1 MNSIIPDRKIMP
13 PLNGM
18 AEFDIMKP
26 QVEIM
31 PNGMKLNVIDVGTED
46 VIRFDLVIGSG
57 QIDQSVPLQAMFAN
71 RMLREG
77 TRSMTSALI
86 AEKLDYYGAW
96 LDLSSSV
103 NCGFVTLY
111 SLGKYFDTTI
121 AIVADM
127 VKDAVFPERELQVVV
142 DANKQQY
149 LVNAQR
155 VDVMS
160 RKEINKVLFG
170 RNHPLGKFAE
180 AEDYDRINSGLLK
193 DFYRRFYHSG
203 NCTLYVAGR
212 VTGSVLESIRKH
224 FGQEKWGC
232 VSPVNEVVLPE
243 PCPEGRKRVFLEKA
257 DAMQCSLKMG
267 CFFPER
273 GHEDYHDLRVMTTLL
288 GGYFG
293 SRLMSNIRE
302 DKGYTYGIAAG
313 MVSYPGSTLMMVSTE
328 TANEYIEPVIKEVYK
343 EMMVLQN
350 ERVPEEELEMVK
362 NYMLGDLCRAY
373 EGAFSIPDAWIFIQT
388 SGMKEDFFERSVESI
403 RGITAERVMDLA
415 QKYLPAEKMT
425 EVVAGKLV

>member
-1 MNSIIPDRKIMP
+1 MNNNIPDRKIMP
-13 PLNGM
+13 EINGM
-18 AEFDIMKP
+18 VDFDIMKP

-31 PNGMKLNVIDVGTED
+31 PNGMKLNVIDVGSED

-57 QIDQSVPLQAMFAN
+57 QIDQSFPLQAMFVN

-77 TRSMTSALI
+77 TKSMTSAEI

-111 SLGKYFDTTI
+111 SLGKYFDITI
-121 AIVADM
+121 EILARM
-127 VKDAVFPERELQVVV
+127 VKEAVFPERELRVVA
-142 DANKQQY
+142 DANKQQF
-149 LVNAQR
+149 LVNSQR

-170 RNHPLGKFAE
+170 KDHPLGKFAE
-180 AEDYDRINSGLLK
+180 AGDYDAIGVEMLK
-193 DFYRRFYHSG
+193 DFYGRHYHSG
-203 NCTLYVAGR
+203 NCTVYVSGK
-212 VTGSVLESIRKH
+212 VTGKVLDSIRNH
-224 FGQEKWGC
+224 FGMEKWGN
-232 VSPVNEVVLPE
+232 VSEKHVVLMPD
-243 PCPEGRKRVFLEKA
+243 PHPLDGKRFFLEKA
-257 DAMQCSLKMG
+257 DAMQSSLKMG

-313 MVSYPGSTLMMVSTE
+313 MVSYPGSTLMVVSTE
-328 TANEYIEPVIKEVYK
+328 AANEYIEPVIKEVYA
-343 EMMVLQN
+343 EMALLQN
-350 ERVPEEELEMVK
+350 EKVPQEELEMVK

-373 EGAFSIPDAWIFIQT
+373 EGAFSIPDAWIFVQT
-388 SGMKEDFFERSVESI
+388 ADLKEDFFEKSVESVKN
-403 RGITAERVMDLA
+403 ITAGRIMELA
-415 QKYLPAEKMT
+415 QKYLLPEKMV
-425 EVVAGKLV
+425 EVVAGKMV